1 MEAAK
6 LLAGSCPQLVFQA
19 VLLGGFTPW
28 EELKVSQVLS
38 ILSSALMITKV
49 VVEIVIFQR
58 SRPDLE
64 KCDEEKRTTKE
75 KLREM
80 VTKLLETLKK
90 FLAALPLIL
99 SSLAFN
105 TGTLVLTIIVTEWV
119 SAVYIVLVL
128 LLNMIVSFLYPNS
141 VVRTTEE
148 KLQLTYKFS
157 KLDEEREIKKIREN
171 RMTRGLFNSWA
182 NLFVF
187 LRPVEEMSYNKITHV
202 LLLQPLRFL
211 VNIITLFIL
220 IRLTWSPPHV
230 HNQVQEISLIV
241 TFCVVFAAGLVNMVE
256 LFCYFFF
263 GNHVCLSEPPP
274 TKDREGMEMGNLEKE
289 KVKSDFEST
298 TTSIHSAV
306 ELEHASKEERTSLL
320 SEISVSAKDDTRGK
334 EVSKTEENLSN
345 AKKEQQA
352 QEAEKV
358 TATDNGEI
366 AVSNSSAE
374 MRPSV
379 RRLMT
384 QVSVRSVMEVFDD
397 DIVDPNS
404 ELTQDEVNQ
413 RILKVQD
420 KGMVDKETFIS
431 DMMSFFPNY
440 DAESNRNKLGNL
452 FDRLDK
458 VAGPPSG
465 YITSRQ
471 YMLVTVAF
479 SNLNLDDKLVKIFKL
494 IDENGDEELTFEEF
508 EDVVKDIL
516 LLKEEKKLSTSLMKG
531 RFSENMF
538 RDMGV
543 NPERKINLRAFVDS
557 CTKHRFI
564 IINYVENF
572 REGFIIGGHKE

>member
-1 MEAAK
+1 M
-6 LLAGSCPQLVFQA
+6 SQA
-19 VLLGGFTPW
+19 
-28 EELKVSQVLS
+28 
-38 ILSSALMITKV
+38 
-49 VVEIVIFQR
+49 
-58 SRPDLE
+58 D
-64 KCDEEKRTTKE
+64 
-75 KLREM
+75 
-80 VTKLLETLKK
+80 
-90 FLAALPLIL
+90 
-99 SSLAFN
+99 
-105 TGTLVLTIIVTEWV
+105 
-119 SAVYIVLVL
+119 
-128 LLNMIVSFLYPNS
+128 
-141 VVRTTEE
+141 
-148 KLQLTYKFS
+148 
-157 KLDEEREIKKIREN
+157 
-171 RMTRGLFNSWA
+171 
-182 NLFVF
+182 
-187 LRPVEEMSYNKITHV
+187 
-202 LLLQPLRFL
+202 
-211 VNIITLFIL
+211 
-220 IRLTWSPPHV
+220 
-230 HNQVQEISLIV
+230 
-241 TFCVVFAAGLVNMVE
+241 
-256 LFCYFFF
+256 
-263 GNHVCLSEPPP
+263 
-274 TKDREGMEMGNLEKE
+274 
-289 KVKSDFEST
+289 
-298 TTSIHSAV
+298 
-306 ELEHASKEERTSLL
+306 
-320 SEISVSAKDDTRGK
+320 
-334 EVSKTEENLSN
+334 ENLSN

-366 AVSNSSAE
+366 AVSAE

-413 RILKVQD
+413 RILNVQN

-431 DMMSFFPNY
+431 DMISFFPNY

-458 VAGPPSG
+458 VAGSPSG

-479 SNLNLDDKLVKIFKL
+479 SNLNLEDKLVKIFKL

-557 CTKHRFI
+557 CSKHRFI

-572 REGFIIGGHKE
+572 REGFIIGVVKCMIHIQI